1 VSVSLVD
8 DDVCVMVA
16 AVKRAQSMQRCYIF
30 EQGSNKNFEDQGG
43 ESVKW

>member
-1 VSVSLVD
+1 MSVSLVD

-30 EQGSNKNFEDQGG
+30 EQGRDEYFENQGG